1 MNRRLIPLCSLALAA
16 AAAVAGTAGA
26 AQGTKSNA
34 TASSAAGSAASAS
47 GQAGK
52 TSRGD
57 SELMLVLVPTI
68 TVTAPSYAQGCWVRF
83 YDGQNYS
90 GNSVTLSGPVQV
102 PDADKLQQV
111 WHDWDSAVVGPKARV
126 VVYDNDN
133 FHDRSA
139 TFNPG
144 QHLPNLGD
152 NKLGL
157 FRQVNSVRVNC
168 LTA

>member
-1 MNRRLIPLCSLALAA
+1 MTNHLYRTGTLALSAA
-16 AAAVAGTAGA
+16 LAVGA
-26 AQGTKSNA
+26 WGAQGTGGNA
-34 TASSAAGSAASAS
+34 SAASHAAS
-47 GQAGK
+47 EAASAAPAQA
-52 TSRGD
+52 D
-57 SELMLVLVPTI
+57 SASLMLVLLPVVA
-68 TVTAPSYAQGCWVRF
+68 VTAPNYAKGCWVRF
-83 YDGQNYS
+83 YDGDNYR
-90 GNSVTLSGPVQV
+90 GNNVTLSGPVDV